1 MLLSRL
7 VTFIDCKERVNER
20 PTCGSVLLLVVVQE
34 SLKGKHKT
42 HTLKKHSFLPQACLP
57 ACLHCLALQWATD
70 TLGDPVGDR
79 HTGRSS
85 GLLIIVVVTPL
96 CVQQQSSSS
105 RTRELELSWSLNF
118 KKAASASE

>member
-20 PTCGSVLLLVVVQE
+20 PTCGSSVLLVQE

-42 HTLKKHSFLPQACLP
+42 HTLKKHSAPSLPACLP
-57 ACLHCLALQWATD
+57 ALFGVA
-70 TLGDPVGDR
+70 VGDR

-85 GLLIIVVVTPL
+85 GRQQTHWEIQWAADHCCHHTVV
-96 CVQQQSSSS
+96 CVCAATKQQQQDK
-105 RTRELELSWSLNF
+105 RELELSWSLNF